1 MIYPVIMNKEDCY
14 CNLSTFYEN
23 AARIMGVKTDSD
35 TQFDCRKICVT
46 MPVQETIWSYYR
58 EELHMPDD
66 EIARILLLYGP
77 KANVEEHGILEYR
90 AEVENGFITT
100 EHKDD

>member
-1 MIYPVIMNKEDCY
+1 
-14 CNLSTFYEN
+14 
-23 AARIMGVKTDSD
+23 
-35 TQFDCRKICVT
+35 
-46 MPVQETIWSYYR
+46 
-58 EELHMPDD
+58 MPDD

-90 AEVENGFITT
+90 AEVEDGFIMT